1 MTARLGRAV
10 LKRWPVSLGKVLL
23 WRVIN
28 RLNSRLGVD
37 VIGRTKWGGA
47 FRCSLRDLVQS
58 RIYYTGVWEP
68 SLTAIIADR
77 LAPGDVFIDIGA
89 NVGYFTVLAGQLVG
103 DSGKVIAIEASPRIH
118 DRLCENVRL
127 NGLSNVVAHNC
138 AVAEH
143 DGTATVY
150 SAPETNVGSTS
161 LIPSAWAD
169 IPESSVETHPLDHIV
184 SDEEL
189 RSARM
194 IKIDIEGLE
203 GPVLRSLAPRLS
215 GLRRD
220 LEIVVELAPSS
231 LARFGMTADGV
242 LAEMQRAGFAARALR
257 NSYEWDAWYETAPQD
272 PMPLRDT
279 ARSQTDLLFTRTTAR
294 ARASHESTFGGR

>member
-1 MTARLGRAV
+1 
-10 LKRWPVSLGKVLL
+10 
-23 WRVIN
+23 
-28 RLNSRLGVD
+28 
-37 VIGRTKWGGA
+37 
-47 FRCSLRDLVQS
+47 
-58 RIYYTGVWEP
+58 
-68 SLTAIIADR
+68 
-77 LAPGDVFIDIGA
+77 
-89 NVGYFTVLAGQLVG
+89 
-103 DSGKVIAIEASPRIH
+103 
-118 DRLCENVRL
+118 VRL

-169 IPESSVETHPLDHIV
+169 IPESSVETHPLEHIV
-184 SDEEL
+184 SEEEL

-220 LEIVVELAPSS
+220 LEIVVELAPAS

-242 LAEMQRAGFAARALR
+242 LAEMHRAGFAASALW
-257 NSYEWDAWYETAPQD
+257 NSYDWDAWY
-272 PMPLRDT
+272 DT
-279 ARSQTDLLFTRTTAR
+279 DARPPVRMSIGTHTQTDLLFSRRTQR
-294 ARASHESTFGGR
+294 PLRGGLSAPVR